1 MYPAAVV
8 VGAAEAES
16 NRGGS
21 PSGPVRERPSV
32 LWPPGLEQVPSA
44 APGQCLSDLHLN
56 DVIEAVT
63 SRTDSFQR
71 SVWYTPC
78 TDVAVIDYR
87 QAVVAELLQPDFR
100 RIAKAFVEGMAHAR
114 QSVNA
119 ANTLPYPLP
128 ADLGRA
134 EAIARFVTMA
144 SETTEHLVGLDPQS
158 AGLREMT
165 ASLVD
170 YTRGQGFRDL
180 AAGIADV
187 LNDLHGLEFELG
199 TQSGTVWVG
208 PVPDRQR
215 WVEAIRTTFDRFR
228 TGASPAVPKPQ
239 RPQRYMNHVEA
250 NILGLVARLFPEQ
263 LDRLRA
269 FVATHADFLPAP
281 LEDLAQ
287 ELRFYLDYLGEADRL
302 DREGVRFCL
311 PRLQSEAAGP
321 VRIVGMVDLALALG
335 AKATREPL
343 VPNDLV
349 MSPSERVAFI
359 TGPNQGGKTTYARA
373 AGQLAYI
380 ASLGL
385 PVPARSAS
393 LPLLQPVLSHFP
405 RPDDPEHER
414 GGLADEMVRLQRVVQ
429 AAGANSLLILN
440 ELFSATSAEDAVGL
454 SALIL
459 ERFDALGCRVLWV
472 TFLEELVTST
482 PAALSLVG
490 QVDPA
495 EPTRPT
501 FTFRVQPPAN
511 RSHAVALAARHGL
524 SSDDLEAR
532 LP

>member
-8 VGAAEAES
+8 AQTAEAES
-16 NRGGS
+16 GAGGA
-21 PSGPVRERPSV
+21 PRGPVRERPSV
-32 LWPPGLEQVPSA
+32 LWPPGVEQVLLPT
-44 APGQCLSDLHLN
+44 PGQCLSDLHLT
-56 DVIEAVT
+56 DVVVAVT
-63 SRTDSFQR
+63 SRDDEFQR
-71 SVWYTPC
+71 AAWYTPC
-78 TDVAVIDYR
+78 TDVTSIDYR
-87 QAVVAELLQPDFR
+87 QAVVSELLQPDVR
-100 RIAKAFVEGMAHAR
+100 RIAQAFVTGMAHER
-114 QSVNA
+114 RSIDA
-119 ANTLPYPLP
+119 AAKLPYPLP

-134 EAIARFVTMA
+134 EAIARFVTLM
-144 SETTEHLVGLDPQS
+144 SETADRLVALDPQS
-158 AGLREMT
+158 AGLQEMT

-170 YTRGQGFRDL
+170 YTRGQSFLDL

-187 LNDLHGLEFELG
+187 LDGLHGLEFELG
-199 TQSGTVWVG
+199 TQAGTVWVG
-208 PVPDRQR
+208 PVPDRQL
-215 WVEAIRTTFDRFR
+215 WVETIRSTFDRFR
-228 TGASPAVPKPQ
+228 TGDAPSVPRPQ

-250 NILGLVARLFPEQ
+250 NILGLVARQFPEQ
-263 LDRLRA
+263 LARLRA
-269 FVATHADFLPAP
+269 FVTAHADFLPAG
-281 LEDLAQ
+281 LEHLAQ
-287 ELRFYLDYLGEADRL
+287 ELRFYLDYLRETDRL
-302 DREGVRFCL
+302 EREGVRFCL
-311 PRLQSEAAGP
+311 PRLQPDATGP

-335 AKATREPL
+335 AKATQEPL

-349 MSPSERVAFI
+349 MTPRERVAFI

-393 LPLLQPVLSHFP
+393 LPLLAPVLSHFP

-414 GGLADEMVRLQRVVQ
+414 GGLADEMVRLQLVVQ

-459 ERFDALGCRVLWV
+459 ERFESLGCRVLWV

-482 PAALSLVG
+482 PTALSLVG
-490 QVDPA
+490 QVDPD

-524 SSDDLEAR
+524 SSADLDAR
-532 LP
+532 LS